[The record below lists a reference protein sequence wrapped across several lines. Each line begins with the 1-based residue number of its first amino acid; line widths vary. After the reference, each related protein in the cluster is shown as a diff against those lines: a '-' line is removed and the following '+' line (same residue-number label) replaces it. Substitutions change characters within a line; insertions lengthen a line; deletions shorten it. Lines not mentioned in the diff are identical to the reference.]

1 MLKDVKNFIQKIESM
16 AEKINFSLFEDFFES
31 PSPAYYAKLLIN
43 TWNPDEN
50 NKIVAE
56 TEDRISALKDRI
68 KEMSEKEKESA
79 DETLKI
85 IEEIIDYNKR
95 AQRTFLLA
103 SEVDKGKS
111 ELKVDKGKSEPKVDR
126 RKLELKIKDSVAK
139 RVRLRREKID
149 EIKEEEKT

>member
-1 MLKDVKNFIQKIESM
+1 M
-16 AEKINFSLFEDFFES
+16 AEKINLSLFEDFFES
-31 PSPAYYAKLLIN
+31 PSPAHYAKLLIN
-43 TWNPDEN
+43 TWNPYEN
-50 NKIVAE
+50 KKIVAE

-68 KEMSEKEKESA
+68 KEMSEREKKSA

-103 SEVDKGKS
+103 SEVHKGKS

-126 RKLELKIKDSVAK
+126 RKLELKIKESVAK